1 LEVAM
6 ARAHRGGR
14 SWRLRLP
21 LHFREDSAG
30 HSDVVKRVTPA
41 AGNGS
46 RGGERRLAQPLSGL
60 D

>member
-1 LEVAM
+1 M